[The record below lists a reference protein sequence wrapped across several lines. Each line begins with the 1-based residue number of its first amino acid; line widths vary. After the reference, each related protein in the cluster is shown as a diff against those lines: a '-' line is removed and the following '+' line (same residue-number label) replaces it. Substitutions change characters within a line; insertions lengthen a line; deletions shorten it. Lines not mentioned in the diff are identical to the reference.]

1 MPGTNPRSI
10 KKEIKMNIK
19 TVKMNIKGMTCE
31 HCAKTISNLLETDG
45 ILAKQ
50 VSFPNHSA
58 EVKFDAEKTSAQVIA
73 GKINGTD
80 HYKVTGLQEKN
91 TTSNGTQKHLI
102 IIGGGSAAFAAT
114 LEARELGARVTMI
127 NDGLPIGGTCVNVGC
142 VPSKNL
148 IRAAESLHRSRNN
161 PFPGIETGGSVRD
174 FQAVMNQK
182 QTLVEDLRQ
191 KKYLDIVA
199 GMEGFELIQGR
210 AELVNGTTVSVNG
223 KTLKGDRILIATGAR
238 PHIPEI
244 PGLSD
249 VPYLTN
255 KSAFELEQLPESI
268 LVLGGRYIALEIGQ
282 MFSRLGSRVTLLQRS
297 DRILPTETA
306 DLTDALTN
314 YLEQENM
321 CIITGNEFLK
331 VYEREGHIVVES
343 RVKSEIKTFQA
354 EKLIVAAGRTPNA
367 DRMGLEKAGVELGA
381 DGGIVTDED
390 LKTSVSTV
398 YAAGDV
404 TGKNMFVYTAA
415 YEGKLAARNALKGEK
430 NKTDY
435 SVLPWVI
442 FTDPQVTGVGLDEVQ
457 AQARGI
463 DVESSTITLDQVPR
477 SIAARDTRGFI
488 KLIRDRATDKL
499 VGARI
504 LAPEGSE
511 LIMEVSLAIRYG
523 ITVKELVGMFHPYL
537 TLSEGIKLAAIT
549 FGKNVK
555 QLSCCAT

>member
-1 MPGTNPRSI
+1 M
-10 KKEIKMNIK
+10 EK
-19 TVKMNIKGMTCE
+19 TGSTMGFSTVTMKVEGMTCD
-31 HCAKTISNLLETDG
+31 HCATSVKRLLEREG
-45 ILAKQ
+45 IERIRA
-50 VSFPNHSA
+50 SFERGS
-58 EVKFDAEKTSAQVIA
+58 VKVLYDAEKISVSAITS
-73 GKINGTD
+73 KINET
-80 HYKVTGLQEKN
+80 YQYRVTGTEGPDGGD
-91 TTSNGTQKHLI
+91 NGSRKHFI

-161 PFPGIETGGSVRD
+161 PFPGIETGGAVRD
-174 FQAVMNQK
+174 FQAIMNQK
-182 QTLVEDLRQ
+182 QMLVEDLRQ

-199 GMEGFELIQGR
+199 DMEDFELIQGW
-210 AELVNGTTVSVNG
+210 AELVNGTTVRVNG

-238 PHIPEI
+238 PHIPKI
-244 PGLSD
+244 PGLSH

-282 MFSRLGSRVTLLQRS
+282 MFSRLGSKVTLLQRS
-297 DRILPTETA
+297 SRILPTETA
-306 DLTDALTN
+306 DLTDALTT

-321 CIITGNEFLK
+321 RIVTGNEFLK
-331 VYEREGHIVVES
+331 IYERGGHVVVES
-343 RVKSEIKTFQA
+343 RVNGDVKTFQA
-354 EKLIVAAGRTPNA
+354 EKLIVATGRTPNS
-367 DRMGLEKAGVELGA
+367 DRMGLEKTGVALRA
-381 DGGIVTDED
+381 DGGIVTDGE

-404 TGKNMFVYTAA
+404 TGDNMFVYTAA
-415 YEGKLAARNALKGEK
+415 YEGKLATRNALKGEG

-457 AQARGI
+457 ARAQGI
-463 DVESSTITLDQVPR
+463 DAKASTIALDQVPR

-488 KLIRDRATDKL
+488 KLVRNRETDQL

-511 LIMEVSLAIRYG
+511 LIMEVSLAIKYG
-523 ITVKELVGMFHPYL
+523 ITLKELVGMFHPYL

-549 FGKNVK
+549 FGKDIK

>member
-1 MPGTNPRSI
+1 
-10 KKEIKMNIK
+10 
-19 TVKMNIKGMTCE
+19 MNIKGMTCE

>member
-80 HYKVTGLQEKN
+80 HYEVTGLQEKN

>member
-1 MPGTNPRSI
+1 
-10 KKEIKMNIK
+10 MNIK